1 MSATVWKVKAIK
13 NFGKLVTGME
23 IEVVVRNRSGHPSI
37 TEIRDAIK
45 IKYGIDNLSGLPPTT
60 FDYTKQ

>member
-13 NFGKLVTGME
+13 NFGKLVKGME
-23 IEVVVRNRSGHPSI
+23 IEVVVRNQSGYPNI
-37 TEIRDAIK
+37 TEIRDAVK

-60 FDYTKQ
+60 FDYIKQ